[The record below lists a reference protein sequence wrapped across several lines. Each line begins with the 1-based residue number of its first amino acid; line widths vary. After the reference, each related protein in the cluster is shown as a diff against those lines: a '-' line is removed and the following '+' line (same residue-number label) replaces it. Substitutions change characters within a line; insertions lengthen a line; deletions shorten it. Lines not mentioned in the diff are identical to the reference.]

1 MGKPK
6 RRSYTPK
13 QREAVLASVRKKGVC
28 AAAEEHSV
36 ARSCVSRWAK
46 AAGVQRE
53 SEAVKPQRN
62 AAGAPAGT
70 EPRRDETAAPTEVPG
85 APKDTS
91 TPKVP
96 PPAAPTVAL
105 HDDAAKV
112 RRPLRARVARI
123 YTPSQKAVILE
134 DAAAEGVT
142 AAAEKHAV
150 SRFSIYDWQRKVKK
164 AAAGE
169 GPSPTSGPEPKAIEA
184 KRDAEI
190 LGEWKKHPGLG
201 PSQIV
206 NQLAR
211 RNVRVSTHTVRRV
224 MEDAGYRP
232 PKVERQKHDRRYE
245 AVRPNHLW
253 HLDFVQRYIGKTST
267 FTLIVIDDCSR
278 FVVGHGVDDAER
290 ADMVIQSFEQAVE
303 KHGRP
308 ERVMFDKGS
317 AFWSWRG
324 ISRFTAL
331 LTEMGVDTI
340 VAEHKEW
347 NGKVEVF
354 NANLHKELFDAYRF
368 YDVAEMRRRLET
380 HLHWYNHARTHHAL
394 GGLLVPADRY
404 YGRAAEVL
412 ARIEAGA
419 GREVGDGVE
428 LRERC
433 LELFKVTSR
442 GGVPEVWLLG
452 QRLLGP
458 SG

>member
-1 MGKPK
+1 MAVKK
-6 RRSYTPK
+6 RQSYTQA
-13 QREAVLASVRKKGVC
+13 QREAVLADVAAIGVC
-28 AAAEEHSV
+28 ATARKHQVPQTSV
-36 ARSCVSRWAK
+36 SGWLKAARSRGVTVAAK
-46 AAGVQRE
+46 RT
-53 SEAVKPQRN
+53 P
-62 AAGAPAGT
+62 
-70 EPRRDETAAPTEVPG
+70 
-85 APKDTS
+85 S
-91 TPKVP
+91 TP
-96 PPAAPTVAL
+96 AA
-105 HDDAAKV
+105 AAA
-112 RRPLRARVARI
+112 REASAETRTRPVRVAKS
-123 YTPSQKAVILE
+123 YTPSQKAVVIE
-134 DAAAEGVT
+134 DAAKDGVT
-142 AAAEKHAV
+142 VASKRHGI
-150 SRFSIYDWQRKVKK
+150 SRFSIYDWKRRVEK
-164 AAAGE
+164 AAVGE
-169 GPSPTSGPEPKAIEA
+169 GPSPTSGPAPKDI
-184 KRDAEI
+184 KQRRDEEI
-190 LGEWKKHPGLG
+190 LEEWKKHPGLG

-211 RNVRVSTHTVRRV
+211 RNVRVSTHTVRCV

-267 FTLIVIDDCSR
+267 FTLILIDDCSR

-290 ADMVIQSFEQAVE
+290 AEMVIGTFEEAVQR
-303 KHGRP
+303 HGRP
-308 ERVMFDKGS
+308 ERVMHDKGS

-331 LTEMGVDTI
+331 LTEMGIDAV

-354 NANLHKELFDAYRF
+354 NANLHKELFDAHRF
-368 YDVAEMRRRLET
+368 YDVTEMRRRLEA

-404 YGRAAEVL
+404 YGRAEEVL

-419 GREVGDGVE
+419 GRDIGDGVE
-428 LRERC
+428 LRDRC

-452 QRLLGP
+452 QKLLGP
-458 SG
+458 QA

>member
-1 MGKPK
+1 MVAKK
-6 RRSYTPK
+6 KARRRQYTK
-13 QREAVLASVRKKGVC
+13 AERDAVLGDVPKIGVSATARKHGVPQTSVSGWLR
-28 AAAEEHSV
+28 AARMSM
-36 ARSCVSRWAK
+36 AK
-46 AAGVQRE
+46 
-53 SEAVKPQRN
+53 
-62 AAGAPAGT
+62 
-70 EPRRDETAAPTEVPG
+70 ETAPTPTQKTPTKKTRTPGPITPRPSRTAPET
-85 APKDTS
+85 KR
-91 TPKVP
+91 
-96 PPAAPTVAL
+96 VAGIGIRV
-105 HDDAAKV
+105 AKV
-112 RRPLRARVARI
+112 
-123 YTPSQKAVILE
+123 YTPSQKALVLE
-134 DAAAEGVT
+134 DAANTSVT
-142 AAAEKHAV
+142 AASKKHRI
-150 SRFSIYDWQRKVKK
+150 SRFSIYEWQRKVKK

-169 GPSPTSGPEPKAIEA
+169 GPSPTSGPAPKDVEA
-184 KRDAEI
+184 KRDSEI
-190 LGEWKKHPGLG
+190 LEEWKTHPGLG

-206 NQLAR
+206 NQLR
-211 RNVRVSTHTVRRV
+211 RKSIKVSVHTARRV

-232 PKVERQKHDRRYE
+232 PKVERKKHDRRYE

-267 FTLIVIDDCSR
+267 FTLILIDDCSR
-278 FVVGHGVDDAER
+278 YVTGHGVDDAER
-290 ADMVIQSFEQAVE
+290 ADMVIHTFDDATM

-331 LTEMGVDTI
+331 LTEMGIDLI
-340 VAEHKEW
+340 VAEQKEW

-380 HLHWYNHARTHHAL
+380 HIHWYNHARTHHAL

-419 GREVGDGVE
+419 GRELGDGIE
-428 LRERC
+428 LRDRC

-452 QRLLGP
+452 QKLLGP
-458 SG
+458 PSPS